1 MKHKR
6 SYGWVRQLPDLRD
19 HKFALAASPI
29 ILPPGVDMSGSL
41 FMPLIWDQ
49 GQLGSCTAHAIAAAY
64 EFERLRQGLSA
75 LSPSGTPSRLF
86 IYNNE
91 RVIEG
96 TTSYD
101 AGANLRDGIK
111 AIATQGVCD
120 ESLWIYDE
128 SRFNVSP
135 PSAVYEAAT
144 SDLALQYAA
153 INQDLVS
160 LKSCLAAGYPF
171 VFGFSVYDSFESAA
185 VAATGIVP
193 LPDVSTEELLGGHA
207 VMACGYNDAKQV
219 FIVRNSWGSEWG
231 NNGYFTLP
239 YSYMTSG
246 DLASDFWQVSKVS

>member
-1 MKHKR
+1 
-6 SYGWVRQLPDLRD
+6 
-19 HKFALAASPI
+19 
-29 ILPPGVDMSGSL
+29 
-41 FMPLIWDQ
+41 
-49 GQLGSCTAHAIAAAY
+49 
-64 EFERLRQGLSA
+64 
-75 LSPSGTPSRLF
+75 
-86 IYNNE
+86 
-91 RVIEG
+91 
-96 TTSYD
+96 
-101 AGANLRDGIK
+101 
-111 AIATQGVCD
+111 
-120 ESLWIYDE
+120 
-128 SRFNVSP
+128 
-135 PSAVYEAAT
+135 
-144 SDLALQYAA
+144 LALQYAA

-219 FIVRNSWGSEWG
+219 FIVRNSWGEWG